1 MVLFWYI
8 STGAQNVQTKHWLQ
22 ISCFAF
28 LACFVN
34 PLSGIPVHLSSPCV
48 LQKVN
53 RNVKND
59 GPRPEVCICTSWMMT
74 EAPSCNTMLVFCR
87 RCFYSFVHPLY
98 NTGKSAVV
106 LKWSL
111 PSSQNASGMTWIW
124 WMGWNRTTLHFCSC
138 QAFMLMCPPWEDSP
152 CFQMKHGIFSKWTA
166 HSVCFFSFS
175 AAISVTLIKSNEL
188 VKIAHYE
195 LIKIT

>member
-111 PSSQNASGMTWIW
+111 PSSQNASGMTW
-124 WMGWNRTTLHFCSC
+124 MDLMNGLKQNNTSFLLLSGVHVNVSTLRRQSLFPDETWN
-138 QAFMLMCPPWEDSP
+138 
-152 CFQMKHGIFSKWTA
+152 IF
-166 HSVCFFSFS
+166 
-175 AAISVTLIKSNEL
+175 
-188 VKIAHYE
+188 
-195 LIKIT
+195 